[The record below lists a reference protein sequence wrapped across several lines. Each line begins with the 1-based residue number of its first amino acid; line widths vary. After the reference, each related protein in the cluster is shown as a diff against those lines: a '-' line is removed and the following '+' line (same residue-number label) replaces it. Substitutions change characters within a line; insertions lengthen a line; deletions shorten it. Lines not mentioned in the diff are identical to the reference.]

1 MMDDSLGTVHCCDGK
16 VESVEVGLPSG
27 RQAAVPHP
35 AIRVHMLWRCDDLWN
50 GKVDVVCI
58 ANTWRDATE
67 PSKGSMYLKK
77 HSYNFLKFELIK
89 MDKNITLA
97 FKWLLADNQRNQL
110 TAFCPSTVQR
120 IASDAFARQ
129 ARTIYVGS
137 MYFKS
142 AGTPMSLKCFL
153 ICKVKPMLLNNL

>member
-1 MMDDSLGTVHCCDGK
+1 MMDNSLGTLRCGDGK
-16 VESVEVGLPSG
+16 VESVEVRLASG
-27 RQAAVPHP
+27 CQAAVPHP
-35 AIRVHMLWRCDDLWN
+35 AIRVYMLWRCDDLWN

-58 ANTWRDATE
+58 ANTWCDATE
-67 PSKGSMYLKK
+67 PGKGSMYLKE
-77 HSYNFLKFELIK
+77 HSYNFLTVELIK
-89 MDKNITLA
+89 IDKNFTLT
-97 FKWLLADNQRNQL
+97 FKWALADDERNQL

-137 MYFKS
+137 IYFRS

-153 ICKVKPMLLNNL
+153 ICKVETNAIE